1 MWNIGNP
8 NVPINLGAFSTSTT
22 IKVITTTS
30 DSNYA
35 IVGTTTGWTMYNI
48 ANPAS
53 ITAVITKSYAA
64 NF

>member
-1 MWNIGNP
+1 MWNITNP
-8 NVPINLGAFSTSTT
+8 NIPVNLGTFSTSTI

-48 ANPAS
+48 ANPVS
-53 ITAVITKSYAA
+53 ITKIILQIFYP
-64 NF
+64 F